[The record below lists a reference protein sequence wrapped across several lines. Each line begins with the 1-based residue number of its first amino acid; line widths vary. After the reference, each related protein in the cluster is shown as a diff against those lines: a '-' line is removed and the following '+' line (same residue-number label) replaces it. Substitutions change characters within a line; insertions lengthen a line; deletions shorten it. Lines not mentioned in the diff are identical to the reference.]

1 VIADILAVFNRADVQ
16 TIRSFLIL
24 LDRNGI
30 SQAEAMAAIDGYL
43 GQLHTRSQVGL
54 TLSRG
59 RSVEV
64 CPSCGKGVVTRWAQI
79 SLQAGADV
87 YGCRSCQWSEIR

>member
-16 TIRSFLIL
+16 TIRSFFIP
-24 LDRNGI
+24 RVPKWNI
-30 SQAEAMAAIDGYL
+30 EAEAMAAIDGYL